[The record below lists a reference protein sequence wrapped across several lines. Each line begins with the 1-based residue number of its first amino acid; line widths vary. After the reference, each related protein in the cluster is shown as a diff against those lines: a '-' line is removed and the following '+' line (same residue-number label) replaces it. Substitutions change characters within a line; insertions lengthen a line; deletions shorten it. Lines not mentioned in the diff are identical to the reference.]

1 MFSYLMAS
9 IATSSELNK
18 TQQEEYIVK
27 LKVLSNGPTHLI
39 LVHKRPNI
47 SDQNLIPRR
56 TIVHWDW
63 RQAKLYELI

>member
-27 LKVLSNGPTHLI
+27 LKVLSNGPTHVV
-39 LVHKRPNI
+39 LVDVTQVSNY
-47 SDQNLIPRR
+47 Q
-56 TIVHWDW
+56 
-63 RQAKLYELI
+63 